1 MLLSPCFQI
10 KDAQKQDANN
20 SISASQ
26 NSPSSYF
33 QTKDA
38 AAQQDDGNK
47 LISPSPKSPSSIS
60 SSNRKYQITDKD
72 RAKLTTNL
80 VKSFKFEALAMRKSE
95 EQITIEIPDF
105 VFRNK
110 HTVDIDYI
118 DMLDWCYQRE
128 VGVGHLSIFMKSVT

>member
-20 SISASQ
+20 SISKSQ

-47 LISPSPKSPSSIS
+47 LISPSLKSPSSIS
-60 SSNRKYQITDKD
+60 SSNQKYQITDKD
-72 RAKLTTNL
+72 RAKLTINL
-80 VKSFKFEALAMRKSE
+80 VKSFEFEALAMRKSE
-95 EQITIEIPDF
+95 EQITIEIPDY

-110 HTVDIDYI
+110 HTVDIDCI
-118 DMLDWCYQRE
+118 DMLD
-128 VGVGHLSIFMKSVT
+128 